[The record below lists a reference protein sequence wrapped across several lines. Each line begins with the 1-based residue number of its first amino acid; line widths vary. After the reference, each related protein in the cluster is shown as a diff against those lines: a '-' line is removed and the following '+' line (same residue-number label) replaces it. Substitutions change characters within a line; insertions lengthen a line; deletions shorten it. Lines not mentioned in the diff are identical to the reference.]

1 MLNDTAL
8 ASKACVS
15 NFNFYCDFR
24 KQVLFFNHS
33 WRNSS
38 INEGI
43 SPKLKSAKYEINDI
57 T

>member
-38 INEGI
+38 TNEGI